1 MWQLATL
8 PSEHV
13 GLGVPK
19 DNCFIVEVPRM
30 SVRAACSR
38 DRVGV
43 TRAAVDAP
51 GEALGGTAM
60 MPALML
66 SAPSSSSSLVCSMDE
81 AAHASSDA
89 LSVTAVRVWPALACS
104 ALRQCAQ
111 CSNYAKLT
119 LRMAQLSGRKSNDW
133 S

>member
-1 MWQLATL
+1 M
-8 PSEHV
+8 
-13 GLGVPK
+13 
-19 DNCFIVEVPRM
+19 VEVPRV

-51 GEALGGTAM
+51 GEAPGGTAT

-66 SAPSSSSSLVCSMDE
+66 SAPSSSSSLMSSMEE
-81 AAHASSDA
+81 AAHAISDA
-89 LSVTAVRVWPALACS
+89 LSETAVRVWPALACS